1 MCKIRSVLTQKETM
15 KQKTRSTLFLK
26 IYLPVIE
33 VGVVVVL
40 VVVIVVVVVVVVVVL
55 VFIVV
60 ATKEKMVLFQYSL

>member
-1 MCKIRSVLTQKETM
+1 M

-40 VVVIVVVVVVVVVVL
+40 AVVIVVVVVFVVVVVVL